1 MHIKE
6 NYTCA
11 SQHTTVK
18 SVTITVGDRSVKSSL
33 FRYDV
38 FLQDRNWECQNAQSF
53 SQFCVL
59 CFLIH
64 SLLCYKI
71 QYNIG
76 QGQFTNTM
84 LDKKHAV
91 PKTPT
96 KTMTPPPPPTH
107 PHGNPQIKNTSSY
120 QFYVLFHIIWH
131 KMINVSSV
139 SVSLSLSVLLHAYVT
154 SGIMCYFWI

>member
-6 NYTCA
+6 KYTCA

-18 SVTITVGDRSVKSSL
+18 RVTIIVGDRSVKSSL

-76 QGQFTNTM
+76 QGQFTTTI
-84 LDKKHAV
+84 LDKNHAI
-91 PKTPT
+91 PKTP
-96 KTMTPPPPPTH
+96 KKQWPPHPPRKPPDQKH
-107 PHGNPQIKNTSSY
+107 KFLPILHR
-120 QFYVLFHIIWH
+120 LFHIIWH
-131 KMINVSSV
+131 KMISVSSV

-154 SGIMCYFWI
+154 SGIMCCFWM